1 MHRSLF
7 ALGCALA
14 AVLGQPGAWA
24 QTAPAPVAS
33 EPPVV
38 HGLYNWVHSTADAER
53 AFAFYR
59 DVFGIVL
66 APSPFIPN
74 ATAPEGIRPL
84 AEVTGDPLIWDLTDT
99 QGSRAR
105 TVFMRAPNT
114 PFGLE
119 LSEFVDIPR
128 ATRAANPWDPGASRL
143 IFRVRD
149 LDGVAAKLVASRAP
163 TVTLGGAPVST
174 RTARAM
180 LVRDPDGYL
189 VEISEATA
197 AEIARAAEPGAVVGT
212 SIGLTVADTPRS
224 LELYGDLLGFEVR
237 ETRQA
242 DGAELALNGLAAGRL
257 EQTVTMIPG
266 TAVAVVL
273 SDFTLPEGVAANP
286 FRWRIQDVGS
296 PQFQLEVRGLDAL
309 IERTQ
314 AAGYRF
320 LSVGAR
326 PIQRPFGRFVFATD
340 ADSILVEYAEPA
352 AAR

>member
-7 ALGCALA
+7 ALGCVLA
-14 AVLGQPGAWA
+14 AVLAQPGAWA
-24 QTAPAPVAS
+24 QTGPAPVAA
-33 EPPVV
+33 EPTVV

-128 ATRAANPWDPGASRL
+128 ETRSANPWDPGASRL

-149 LDGVAAKLVASRAP
+149 FDGLAAKLVANNAP
-163 TVTLGGAPVST
+163 TVTLGAAAVST
-174 RTARAM
+174 RAGRAM

-189 VEISEATA
+189 IEIREATA
-197 AEIARAAEPGAVVGT
+197 AEIAPAAEPGSIVGT

-224 LELYGDLLGFEVR
+224 LELYRDLLGFDVR
-237 ETRQA
+237 ETRPA

-257 EQTVTMIPG
+257 EQTVAMIPG
-266 TAVAVVL
+266 TAVAVIL

-309 IERTQ
+309 IERTK

-320 LSVGAR
+320 LSVDAR
-326 PIQRPFGRFVFATD
+326 PISRPFGRFVFAID
-340 ADSILVEYAEPA
+340 ADHILVEYAEPA
-352 AAR
+352 APR